1 MRVHDR
7 ILRGYHRPMT
17 WTIGGRTVLI
27 TGGNSGLGLATS
39 IALAG
44 DGARV
49 VITARDA
56 AKGEAA
62 KLAIENATGAPVEV
76 GILDLADLQSI
87 RRFATEFTATHD
99 DLAVLINNAGAVIG
113 SRQVT
118 KDGFELTFGA
128 NHLGPFLLTNLLT
141 DLLIA
146 SAPSRIVNVG
156 SSGHGYATDGIAFD
170 DLMWEDTRY
179 KQRDV
184 YGHSKLAN
192 ILHAREA
199 NRRLSDSGVTAYAVH
214 PGLVRTSFGTGG
226 DSFIVGF
233 GIQLVGRWLRTP
245 EEGADS
251 IVWAA
256 TDHGIIDEAGS
267 YFADREVA
275 RSTRHA
281 RDDDQ
286 ARELWEAS
294 ERILS
299 NAEGGTE
306 S

>member
-1 MRVHDR
+1 
-7 ILRGYHRPMT
+7 MT

-27 TGGNSGLGLATS
+27 TGGNSGIGLAAAT
-39 IALAG
+39 ALTHE
-44 DGARV
+44 GAHV
-49 VITARDA
+49 VITARDP

-62 KLAIENATGAPVEV
+62 RAAVMDETGISVEV
-76 GILDLADLQSI
+76 GILDLADLDSI
-87 RRFATEFTATHD
+87 GGFAESFLATHD
-99 DLAVLINNAGAVIG
+99 ELAVLINNAGAVIG
-113 SRQVT
+113 SRQTT

-141 DLLIA
+141 DLLVA
-146 SAPSRIVNVG
+146 SAPARIVNVG
-156 SSGHGYATDGIAFD
+156 SSGHGYAPDGIVFD
-170 DLMWEDTRY
+170 DLMWGDRRY
-179 KQRDV
+179 KQREV

-199 NRRLSDSGVTAYAVH
+199 NRRLSGSGVTAYSVH

-226 DSFIVGF
+226 DSLLIGL
-233 GIQLVGRWLRTP
+233 GIRIVGRWLRSP

-251 IVWAA
+251 VVWAA
-256 TDHGIIDEAGS
+256 TDPDISEEAGS

-286 ARELWEAS
+286 AKRLWEVS
-294 ERILS
+294 EQVIS
-299 NAEGGTE
+299 DAQGGIR

>member
-1 MRVHDR
+1 
-7 ILRGYHRPMT
+7 MT
-17 WTIGGRTVLI
+17 WTISGRTVLI
-27 TGGNSGLGLATS
+27 TGGNSGIGLAAAT
-39 IALAG
+39 ALAR

-49 VITARDA
+49 AITTRDP

-62 KLAIENATGAPVEV
+62 AAVVMDETGISIEV
-76 GILDLADLQSI
+76 GILDLADLESV
-87 RRFATEFTATHD
+87 RGFGEGFLASHD
-99 DLAVLINNAGAVIG
+99 ELAVLINNAGAVIG
-113 SRQVT
+113 SRQTT

-146 SAPSRIVNVG
+146 SAPARIINVG
-156 SSGHGYATDGIAFD
+156 SSGHGYATEGIVFD
-170 DLMWEDTRY
+170 DLMWDDHRY
-179 KQRDV
+179 KQREV

-199 NRRLSDSGVTAYAVH
+199 NRRLSGSGVTAYSIH

-226 DSFIVGF
+226 DSFMIGL
-233 GIQLVGRWLRTP
+233 GIRVVGRWLRSP

-251 IVWAA
+251 VVWAA
-256 TDHGIIDEAGS
+256 TDPDISKEAGS
-267 YFADREVA
+267 YFTDREVA

-281 RDDDQ
+281 RDDGQ
-286 ARELWEAS
+286 AKRLWEVS
-294 ERILS
+294 EQILTE
-299 NAEGGTE
+299 AEGGIP